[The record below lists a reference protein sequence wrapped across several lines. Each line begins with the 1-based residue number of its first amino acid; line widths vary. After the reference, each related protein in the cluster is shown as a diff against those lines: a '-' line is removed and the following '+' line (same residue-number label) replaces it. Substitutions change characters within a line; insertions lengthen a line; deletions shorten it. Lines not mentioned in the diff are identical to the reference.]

1 MLLGTHILLPIIPLA
16 WRRYKLS
23 QEKKTGHR
31 LREIA
36 VVGLFGALPD
46 LLNPHLSLEARLSSW
61 SHGLPFVGILAA
73 LLLLGCIPKASPLTI
88 IRAAYLLFAYCL
100 HLFCDAISGGIAW
113 LYPFSD
119 HVIGAAY
126 IKPGLLWFA
135 SDFFLVITAYVLLRL
150 LPDLAPRWQNR
161 K

>member
-1 MLLGTHILLPIIPLA
+1 MLIGTHILLPIIPLA
-16 WRRYKLS
+16 WRRHKLL
-23 QEKKTGHR
+23 QEKKCGYKLH
-31 LREIA
+31 EFA
-36 VVGLFGALPD
+36 VVGLSGALPD

-61 SHGLPFVGILAA
+61 SHGMPFVGILAG

-88 IRAAYLLFAYCL
+88 IRASYLLFAYCL
-100 HLFCDAISGGIAW
+100 HLFCDGISGGIAW

-119 HVIGAAY
+119 MVIGSAF

-135 SDFFLVITAYVLLRL
+135 SDFLLVITAYVLLRL
-150 LPDLAPRWQNR
+150 LPDLAPQWRSP

>member
-23 QEKKTGHR
+23 QEKKTGHK
-31 LREIA
+31 LREIS

-61 SHGLPFVGILAA
+61 SHGLPFVGILTG

-88 IRAAYLLFAYCL
+88 IRAAYLLFAYGL

-113 LYPFSD
+113 LYPFSGK
-119 HVIGAAY
+119 VIGAAY

-135 SDFFLVITAYVLLRL
+135 ADFFLVIAAYVLLRL